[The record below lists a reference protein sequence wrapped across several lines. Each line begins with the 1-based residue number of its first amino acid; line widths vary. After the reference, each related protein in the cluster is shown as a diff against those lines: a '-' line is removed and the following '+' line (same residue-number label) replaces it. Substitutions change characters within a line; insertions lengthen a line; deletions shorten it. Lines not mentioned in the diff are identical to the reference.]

1 MNVGGVRGYEYPC
14 TALDAGLHGAT
25 VEKQVSN
32 QTGGKFEEDTRKAYE
47 APRVLIKRSV
57 AKATLVTAPGPTG
70 GTLTAS
76 G

>member
-1 MNVGGVRGYEYPC
+1 M
-14 TALDAGLHGAT
+14 
-25 VEKQVSN
+25 EKQVSN